1 MRAITII
8 AFTRARARASLDG
21 SNIELS
27 KVGNCSRSEG
37 KNPRLEEP
45 RKRTRGRDFT
55 VGSRRNFYDRKPWQF
70 GGLFFAIQRDHGY
83 RNNTTRSPYLFP
95 SDFFYSY
102 PHSAEFEDLILI
114 RVNSMKDK
122 FVQNC
127 CRRLKLLRKRVIF
140 FSVYYPLI

>member
-95 SDFFYSY
+95 SY
-102 PHSAEFEDLILI
+102 PHSTEFEDLILI

-122 FVQNC
+122 FVQNYSKLSSFEIVEKESGFFC
-127 CRRLKLLRKRVIF
+127 CMLSF
-140 FSVYYPLI
+140 NLI